1 MSLNDIVLRNYELL
15 KESATNEMLASP
27 EMWVAMFDFNEKTYG
42 IMGDGAMTSNGDY
55 LTMQCTHNQIH

>member
-1 MSLNDIVLRNYELL
+1 
-15 KESATNEMLASP
+15 MLASP